1 MGTAIA
7 HSLYFAHFRFQR
19 CLHSFLNVVRAS
31 TEYLHG
37 LPESTDVRKPKTPE
51 AISKP
56 KGLLARAVRCS
67 ACAEDVWGGCF
78 RCIGGC
84 SSIRLCYRCCDDER
98 QRRLLLCEYARTM
111 KPLNAQALLPL
122 GTLRVALAARA
133 LVELVDWARKV
144 TNGAHSKRAKQPWDR
159 LHDLQHAA

>member
-1 MGTAIA
+1 M
-7 HSLYFAHFRFQR
+7 
-19 CLHSFLNVVRAS
+19 HSFLNVVRAS

-37 LPESTDVRKPKTPE
+37 FGLDTDVRKLTP
-51 AISKP
+51 ASKP
-56 KGLLARAVRCS
+56 GSLRAVRCS

-122 GTLRVALAARA
+122 GTLRVAARA
-133 LVELVDWARKV
+133 LVELVDWYSTK
-144 TNGAHSKRAKQPWDR
+144 GHKRRTANAPLKQPWDR

>member
-1 MGTAIA
+1 M
-7 HSLYFAHFRFQR
+7 
-19 CLHSFLNVVRAS
+19 HSFLNVVRAS

-37 LPESTDVRKPKTPE
+37 FGLDTDVRKLTRTM
-51 AISKP
+51 SKP

-133 LVELVDWARKV
+133 IVELVDWARKV
-144 TNGAHSKRAKQPWDR
+144 TNGAHSKCAKQPWDR